1 MVAKMDLIVVGF
13 QDRYRAAQV
22 LTELRQTRRHVF
34 DLDQAITIS
43 WKDRRNFIV
52 QQSVNL
58 SSEDGSRWIHLWGAF
73 IGAIL
78 FQPFTDRLIQAASD
92 LRRNKA
98 KEARTIDREW
108 WVSEVRIPDDFVRDV
123 GALVRPGDSA
133 IVAMAEKFE
142 PQVATAVMRVCGG
155 SLLHTSLSP
164 EQVEK
169 VRTAIEDK

>member
-1 MVAKMDLIVVGF
+1 MDLIVVGF

-22 LTELRQTRRHVF
+22 LTELRQTGRHVF

-43 WKDRRNFIV
+43 WEDRRNFIV
-52 QQSVNL
+52 QQCVNL

-78 FQPFTDRLIQAASD
+78 FQPFTDRMVQAASD
-92 LRRNKA
+92 LSGKRA
-98 KEARTIDREW
+98 EEVSTIDREW
-108 WVSEVRIPDDFVRDV
+108 WVSEVGIPDDFIRDV

-133 IVAMAEKFE
+133 IVAMSEKFE
-142 PQVATAVMRVCGG
+142 PQVATAVMRDCGG

-164 EQVEK
+164 EQVETI
-169 VRTAIEDK
+169 RTAIGNN